1 MTRDDFDYALENTRV
16 ILAPERQIATFG
28 STSFNF
34 YLISELMDRVDQ
46 VRIRNGRI
54 HAERPQIL
62 TPEHYCRLLLEGFG
76 EKAERYI
83 DQLREHARSMA
94 VLRYGFQ
101 FRKTDLSE
109 QTLRDSI
116 DSVINRTRRKVESK
130 NESLSAVIHGVDD
143 AWEVCLLKF
152 TIDLVERSSGN
163 NLGDFRKRG
172 LIWPHRVH
180 RLFPQTSSIVM
191 LAKSKHLFV
200 FQMQAAKDMNRDSST
215 PLRSAQNDKNKSV
228 ERFRVSNLGDFRK
241 RGLI

>member
-1 MTRDDFDYALENTRV
+1 MTRDDFDYAIENTKV

-46 VRIRNGRI
+46 IRIRNGKI

-62 TPEHYCRLLLEGFG
+62 APEHYCRLLLEGFG
-76 EKAERYI
+76 EKAERYV
-83 DQLREHARSMA
+83 DQLREHARNIA

-116 DSVINRTRRKVESK
+116 DAVINRTKLRLEST
-130 NESLSAVIHGVDD
+130 NEPLSAIIQGVDD

-152 TIDLVERSSGN
+152 TIDMVERSAGS
-163 NLGDFRKRG
+163 NLGDLRKRG
-172 LIWPHRVH
+172 L
-180 RLFPQTSSIVM
+180 L
-191 LAKSKHLFV
+191 
-200 FQMQAAKDMNRDSST
+200 
-215 PLRSAQNDKNKSV
+215 
-228 ERFRVSNLGDFRK
+228 
-241 RGLI
+241 

>member
-1 MTRDDFDYALENTRV
+1 MAMTRDDFNYAIENTHV
-16 ILAPERQIATFG
+16 IVAPSRQIATFG
-28 STSFNF
+28 STSFDF

-46 VRIRNGRI
+46 VRVRNGKI

-130 NESLSAVIHGVDD
+130 SESLSAVIHGVDD

-172 LIWPHRVH
+172 LI
-180 RLFPQTSSIVM
+180 
-191 LAKSKHLFV
+191 
-200 FQMQAAKDMNRDSST
+200 
-215 PLRSAQNDKNKSV
+215 
-228 ERFRVSNLGDFRK
+228 
-241 RGLI
+241 

>member
-1 MTRDDFDYALENTRV
+1 MTKDDFDYAIENTHV
-16 ILAPERQIATFG
+16 IVAPERQIATFG
-28 STSFNF
+28 TTSFDF

-46 VRIRNGRI
+46 VRVRNGKI

-83 DQLREHARSMA
+83 ERLREHARNVA

-109 QTLRDSI
+109 QTLRDSV
-116 DSVINRTRRKVESK
+116 DAVINRTKRNVERKD
-130 NESLSAVIHGVDD
+130 ESLSAVIHGVDD

-152 TIDLVERSSGN
+152 TIDLVERSSGG

-172 LIWPHRVH
+172 LI
-180 RLFPQTSSIVM
+180 
-191 LAKSKHLFV
+191 
-200 FQMQAAKDMNRDSST
+200 
-215 PLRSAQNDKNKSV
+215 
-228 ERFRVSNLGDFRK
+228 
-241 RGLI
+241 